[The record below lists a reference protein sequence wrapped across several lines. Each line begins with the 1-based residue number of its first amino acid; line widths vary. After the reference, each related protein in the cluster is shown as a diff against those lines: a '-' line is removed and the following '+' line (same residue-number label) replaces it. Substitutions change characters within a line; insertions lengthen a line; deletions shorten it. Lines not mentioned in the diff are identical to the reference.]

1 MRIVT
6 RGVAAIASIA
16 LAAFAAMPIGS
27 ANADARPSPRDDE
40 WWFTAWGIENMA
52 WPQSTGRGMTVALID
67 SGVNADLPE
76 LSGAVVPGTDA
87 TGRYGGDGR
96 KDTDTDLGGHGTG
109 MAALIAGQGGPA
121 RVVGVAPDAKIMPI
135 ISDGYSATDVKAI
148 RYAVDHGAQV
158 INISQASPD
167 LPGQTCP
174 PDLQQ
179 AIADAVQKNV
189 VIVAGAGNEGAAANK
204 PQFPASCAGVLAVGA
219 IDNKLKAWPDT
230 ERQSYVSAASPG
242 WGVGLIDKNGRFS
255 PNNSGTSQASALTS
269 AAVALVRAKFPN
281 MSAREVVQL
290 LINTAVDAGPRGHDD
305 QTGAGAIL
313 PPAALS
319 KTVDKNA
326 PNPPFER
333 LDTWLASK
341 GRTPSGNA
349 PTSGS
354 TSHKDSGGSIG
365 LLPILTIVVLLA
377 IVAGVVIIL
386 VKRRGGGGPGGGGG
400 GSARSGHP
408 PHPGAPGT
416 YGPPASGPHGG
427 GHPPV
432 GPQGGYPPP
441 GRPPG
446 PPPSFAPPLD
456 QDPPPRRD

>member
-1 MRIVT
+1 MR
-6 RGVAAIASIA
+6 GLAAIASIA
-16 LAAFAAMPIGS
+16 LAAFTAMPIGS
-27 ANADARPSPRDDE
+27 ANADARPRPRNEE
-40 WWFTAWGIENMA
+40 WWFAAWGIEKMA
-52 WPQSTGRGMTVALID
+52 WPQSTGRGVTVALID

-76 LSGAVVPGTDA
+76 LRGAVVPGTDA
-87 TGRYGGDGR
+87 TGQHGGDGR

-121 RVVGVAPDAKIMPI
+121 QAIGVAPDAKIMPI

-174 PDLQQ
+174 SDLQQ

-219 IDNKLKAWPDT
+219 IDSKLKAWPDT
-230 ERQSYVSAASPG
+230 ERQSYVSVASPG

-255 PNNSGTSQASALTS
+255 TNNSGTSQASALTS
-269 AAVALVRAKFPN
+269 AAVALVRAKFPD
-281 MSAREVVQL
+281 MSARDVVQL
-290 LINTAVDAGPRGHDD
+290 IINTTVDAGSPGHDD
-305 QTGAGAIL
+305 QTGAGAVL

-333 LDTWLASK
+333 LDKWLASK
-341 GRTPSGNA
+341 GQTPSGQKSA
-349 PTSGS
+349 GGS
-354 TSHKDSGGSIG
+354 QSASHKDSGGSTG
-365 LLPILTIVVLLA
+365 LFPIITIVVLLA
-377 IVAGVVIIL
+377 IVAGVIVLL
-386 VKRRGGGGPGGGGG
+386 VKRGGGGSGRGGGGPVQ
-400 GSARSGHP
+400 SGHP
-408 PHPGAPGT
+408 PYAGGPGT
-416 YGPPASGPHGG
+416 YGPPPSGPQGG
-427 GHPPV
+427 GYPPP